1 MLIDFTLTNFR
12 SYKDTATLS
21 LESGGGVHQWQ
32 HENTVPVTNDLS
44 VLKCA
49 AIFGAN
55 GAGKSAV
62 LAGLERM
69 RQMVTGPTEQITDHL
84 PYEPFQFDHESANQ
98 WTTFM
103 VNFNRDGHQYR
114 YAFSYTATRIMD
126 EMLSVAV
133 GDDYDVLFAREK
145 GVMTVIPEGLVTAA
159 QRVRPNALMLYAFQ
173 NWNYQPAITVFEWFS
188 QDLVILND
196 HPSGVG
202 LDDEWVHSQLTQFL
216 RAVGSEVAGLT
227 QRKVAIQF
235 LDGSAFTRPDLYLI
249 YEKYDEEGAVAG
261 REELPLSNASTGM
274 RQLVAL
280 GLALITA
287 QHAAHPQTILTDER
301 LAAIHPTAL
310 AALLTLFNSVAN
322 TNQIVMTT
330 NQPMLMS
337 QHLRVD
343 QVYLAEKNYR
353 GESQLVS
360 LFDLAEVPATGWLED
375 YLAGRFGAMPQ
386 VDAHD
391 LLVAFDPSL

>member
-12 SYKDTATLS
+12 SYKEAATLS
-21 LESGGGVHQWQ
+21 LEAGGGIHQWQ
-32 HENTVPVTNDLS
+32 RENTVPVTDTLS

-69 RQMVTGPTEQITDHL
+69 RQMVTGPTEQITDSL
-84 PYEPFQFDHESANQ
+84 PYEPFQFDQASAGKC
-98 WTTFM
+98 TTFM
-103 VNFNRDGHQYR
+103 VNFDRDGHQYR
-114 YAFSYTATRIMD
+114 YAFSYTATQVVD

-145 GVMTVIPEGLVTAA
+145 GVLTVIPEGLVTAA

-188 QDLVILND
+188 QDLIILND
-196 HPSGVG
+196 HPTEAG
-202 LDDEWVHSQLTQFL
+202 LDDAWVRSQLAQFL
-216 RAVGSEVAGLT
+216 HAVGSEVAGIS
-227 QRKVAIQF
+227 QRQVAIQF
-235 LDGSAFTRPDLYLI
+235 LDGSAFTRPDLYLV
-249 YEKYDEEGAVAG
+249 YEKYDEEGAVVG
-261 REELPLSNASTGM
+261 REELPLTSASTGM
-274 RQLVAL
+274 RQLVVL
-280 GLALITA
+280 GLALIMA
-287 QHAAHPQTILTDER
+287 QYAAHPQTILTDER
-301 LAAIHPTAL
+301 LAAIHPTAV
-310 AALLTLFNSVAN
+310 AALLVLFNSPAN
-322 TNQIVMTT
+322 ESQVVMTT

-353 GESQLVS
+353 GESQLAS
-360 LFDLAEVPATGWLED
+360 LFDFEDVPTTGWLQD
-375 YLAGRFGAMPQ
+375 YLDGRFGAMPS
-386 VDAHD
+386 VKAAD
-391 LLVAFDPSL
+391 LLAAFDSNR